1 MLVEDGTRLR
11 FRHEIARLA
20 VEQAILAYRRGPIH
34 RRILA
39 GLQALGRADD
49 ARLAFHAE
57 GAGDGPAVLKY
68 ALAAARRAAAL
79 ASHQEAAAQYR
90 RAVRFADGAEAT
102 AAAALYDALATEFAL
117 IDRWEEAADANSCAL
132 ELWRELGD
140 GLRQGATM
148 NRLCTVLWRLCRGD
162 DARAAAESALE
173 ILRPLGP
180 TGELAAAYS
189 GLAGQVMT
197 SGKSAESIPLARQA
211 LKLAESTSARQVLSD
226 AFNTLGCALAAT
238 GGDWE
243 GPLGQAKAI
252 AVAENL
258 PEQAGRAFVNIY
270 TSYCDVRRFD
280 DAEGA
285 YAEGIRYTDEHD
297 IGTYATCL
305 RGGRVFALEQ
315 TGRWDEAAAAADG
328 TGEPQFIVPA
338 RLARAEAYW
347 LAGQTGPARAEA
359 ELAAA
364 VVADAIPWDRGAV
377 ACWLRRCG
385 AFHTPHGELAE
396 PHQCHLDGHLEKAAQ
411 LLTDQ
416 GCRYEAA
423 LTLHDTSDERLLR
436 HALAIFAELGATA
449 TVRVTQQKMR
459 GLGIKS
465 IPAGPRSA
473 TRADPLGLTRREHEV
488 LMMVGEGLTNAE
500 IAARL
505 FLSVKTVDHHV
516 SAVLAKLG
524 APTRAAAVTHLRLPG

>member
-1 MLVEDGTRLR
+1 
-11 FRHEIARLA
+11 
-20 VEQAILAYRRGPIH
+20 
-34 RRILA
+34 
-39 GLQALGRADD
+39 
-49 ARLAFHAE
+49 
-57 GAGDGPAVLKY
+57 
-68 ALAAARRAAAL
+68 
-79 ASHQEAAAQYR
+79 
-90 RAVRFADGAEAT
+90 
-102 AAAALYDALATEFAL
+102 
-117 IDRWEEAADANSCAL
+117 
-132 ELWRELGD
+132 
-140 GLRQGATM
+140 M

-189 GLAGQVMT
+189 GLAGQMMT

-211 LKLAESTSARQVLSD
+211 LKLAESTGARQVLSD

-280 DAEGA
+280 DAESA

-315 TGRWDEAAAAADG
+315 TGRWDEAAALGGELLAIVASPLNRLGSLVALGIIRARRGDGSPWEYLDEAAAAADG

-338 RLARAEAYW
+338 RLARTEAYW
-347 LAGQTGPARAEA
+347 LAGQPGPARAEA

-436 HALAIFAELGATA
+436 QALAIFAELGATA
-449 TVRVTQQKMR
+449 AVRVTQQKMR

-524 APTRAAAVTHLRLPG
+524 APTRAAAVTRLRLPG